1 MCVCVCVYVYL
12 FLHREGL
19 IYFKKLTHVVE
30 EPCNLQGRLVDWRPR
45 EELQFESQGSQ
56 LA

>member
-1 MCVCVCVYVYL
+1 MYVCVYMYI

-56 LA
+56 LT